1 MFRLLGVDKNMG
13 FCIFSVVFCHP
24 GEYPSLRFPDV
35 VRLAFLICAIDVVG
49 DVVLMDYFRLVLY
62 GES

>member
-24 GEYPSLRFPDV
+24 GEYPSFRFPDV

-49 DVVLMDYFRLVLY
+49 DVVLMD
-62 GES
+62 